1 MGSNEELWKSGK
13 SDEKATEEPKGDEDT
28 LLDLSAPSPDSN
40 DDLDLSPLAV
50 AEEEE
55 TKEEDNWAI
64 PLAED
69 DNGID
74 IKVVGAIGTV
84 IILVLTGALF
94 ILLNEPNIEINVPHE
109 KYGSNVTYDI
119 EGNIDFQSD
128 LDIPIPIGFINNDI
142 IINELDVSFSGELK
156 AEIKAPS
163 EQKKDGYGKL
173 RNVFNKSIVQDLSD
187 IDGSIKEE
195 GENPAKL
202 ENAKVRTLQYQ
213 YIDDTSLEIIRSDI
227 QSNASYSDTL
237 TGKRWYWQSATDW
250 VPRMSETGIL
260 PHGEAYI
267 GKTLKQGNTGTIS
280 EGGIEFNWKVD
291 NGGKM
296 DNKQTALLQI
306 YTSYISDSL
315 LGYQYQYQYSF
326 DMYFSEGN
334 SFPIKFEMNFDSEA
348 SSPGGIL
355 YAISMQYKANSKSL
369 SEGYTDVPITS
380 YKTNSNTKT
389 GQFEKWNNSAPA
401 FGSGGCAI
409 EDTFTLQHGI
419 QKAKNNISKFSSYMN
434 DQEGK
439 DKPAFVTEANY
450 TKMNE
455 DEDAWNFTMAYRN
468 TQSDSIKGWELNY
481 NRSSLGSTNVSGE
494 NVTLNNPIMT
504 MNDIEEPLT
513 VCSAEDVMTDFDEI
527 AEWAKDKQ
535 TNAVDYTKTK
545 LLLGQNLVSQ
555 QSLSSPTSV
564 IDIGNL
570 NPISIVS
577 DLSEGSLNFNDYSN
591 NIDVESAG
599 SYAYFLDRSGGSEKL
614 GHSYQEL
621 AGVDAKD
628 GLVLFNLQSRN
639 QVPPSSL

>member
-1 MGSNEELWKSGK
+1 MSSDDELWKSGK
-13 SDEKATEEPKGDEDT
+13 SDEKITEEYREDEDT
-28 LLDLSAPSPDSN
+28 LDLSAPSPENN

-50 AEEEE
+50 TE
-55 TKEEDNWAI
+55 KEKNTTEDDNWAI
-64 PLAED
+64 PLDED
-69 DNGID
+69 GKGID
-74 IKVVGAIGTV
+74 IKTVGAVGTV
-84 IILVLTGALF
+84 VILILTGALF
-94 ILLNEPNIEINVPHE
+94 VLLSEPSIEVAVPYE
-109 KYGSNVTYDI
+109 KYGSSVTYDI

-163 EQKKDGYGKL
+163 EQKKDGYGEL
-173 RNVFNKSIVQDLSD
+173 RNVFNKSIAQDLSD

-202 ENAKVRTLQYQ
+202 ENAKVKTLQYQ

-227 QSNASYSDTL
+227 QSNASYSDTF

-267 GKTLKQGNTGTIS
+267 GKTLKQGNTGIIS
-280 EGGIEFNWKVD
+280 EGSIEFNWKVD
-291 NGGKM
+291 NGGKI
-296 DNKQTALLQI
+296 DNKQTALLQV

-315 LGYQYQYQYSF
+315 LGYQYEYQYSF
-326 DMYFSEGN
+326 DMYFSEES

-355 YAISMQYKANSKSL
+355 YAISIQYKANSKSL
-369 SEGYTDVPITS
+369 SEGYTDVPSTP
-380 YKTNSNTKT
+380 YKTNTNTRT
-389 GQFEKWNNSAPA
+389 GEFEKWNNSAPA
-401 FGSGGCAI
+401 FGTGGCAI
-409 EDTFTLQHGI
+409 DQTFTLQHGI
-419 QKAKNNISKFSSYMN
+419 QKAKDDISKFNSYIN

-450 TKMNE
+450 TEMGGNGE
-455 DEDAWNFTMAYRN
+455 AWNFTMAYRN

-481 NRSSLGSTNVSGE
+481 NKSSQGSTNVSGE
-494 NVTLNNPIMT
+494 NITLNNPIMT

-527 AEWAKDKQ
+527 AEWAENDLGF
-535 TNAVDYTKTK
+535 VDYTETK

-599 SYAYFLDRSGGSEKL
+599 SYAYFLDRNGGSDKL
-614 GHSYQEL
+614 GYNYQEL

-639 QVPPSSL
+639 SL

>member
-1 MGSNEELWKSGK
+1 MRSVSSDEELWKSGK
-13 SDEKATEEPKGDEDT
+13 SDEKITEEPRVEEDT
-28 LLDLSAPSPDSN
+28 LDLSAPSPESN
-40 DDLDLSPLAV
+40 DDLDLSPLAIT
-50 AEEEE
+50 E
-55 TKEEDNWAI
+55 KEKDTTEDDNWAI

-69 DNGID
+69 SNGIN
-74 IKVVGAIGTV
+74 IKTVGAVGTV
-84 IILVLTGALF
+84 VILILTGALF
-94 ILLNEPNIEINVPHE
+94 VLLSEPSVEVAVPYE
-109 KYGSNVTYDI
+109 KYGSSVTYDI

-163 EQKKDGYGKL
+163 EQKKDGYGEL

-202 ENAKVRTLQYQ
+202 ENAKVKTLQYQ
-213 YIDDTSLEIIRSDI
+213 YVDDTSLEIIRSDL

-267 GKTLKQGNTGTIS
+267 GKTLKQGNTGTVS

-291 NGGKM
+291 NGGKIN
-296 DNKQTALLQI
+296 NKQTALLQV
-306 YTSYISDSL
+306 YTSYISESL

-326 DMYFSEGN
+326 DMYFSEGS
-334 SFPIKFEMNFDSEA
+334 SFPIKFKMNFDSEA
-348 SSPGGIL
+348 SSPGGKL
-355 YAISMQYKANSKSL
+355 YVISIQYKANSKSL
-369 SEGYTDVPITS
+369 SEGYTEVPNTS
-380 YKTNSNTKT
+380 YKTTSNTKT
-389 GQFEKWNNSAPA
+389 GEFEKWNNGAPA
-401 FGSGGCAI
+401 FGNESCGL
-409 EDTFTLQHGI
+409 DSNFTIQDGI
-419 QKAKNNISKFSSYMN
+419 QKGKDDIVKFNNYID

-450 TKMNE
+450 TKVNGT
-455 DEDAWNFTMAYRN
+455 DDAWNFTMAYRN
-468 TQSDSIKGWELNY
+468 PQSDSIKGWELNY
-481 NRSSLGSTNVSGE
+481 NRTNISGE
-494 NVTLNNPIMT
+494 NVTLSNPIMS
-504 MNDIEEPLT
+504 MEDIEEPLT
-513 VCSAEDVMTDFDEI
+513 VCSAERVMTDFDEI
-527 AEWAKDKQ
+527 SKWAKDKQ
-535 TNAVDYTKTK
+535 TNSVDYTETK

-564 IDIGNL
+564 IDIGSL

-599 SYAYFLDRSGGSEKL
+599 SYAYFLDRNGGSEKL
-614 GHSYQEL
+614 GYSYQEL

-639 QVPPSSL
+639 SL

>member
-1 MGSNEELWKSGK
+1 MEGNDSLWETGKTSSENKEEI
-13 SDEKATEEPKGDEDT
+13 EEETDT
-28 LLDLSAPSPDSN
+28 LDLSEPSPEKERPD
-40 DDLDLSPLAV
+40 
-50 AEEEE
+50 EEINLNQKVEE
-55 TKEEDNWAI
+55 KDTTEDDNWAI

-69 DNGID
+69 KEGID
-74 IKVVGAIGTV
+74 IKTVGAIGTV
-84 IILVLTGALF
+84 VILILTGALF
-94 ILLNEPNIEINVPHE
+94 ILLSEPNIEVTVPYE
-109 KYGSNVTYDI
+109 KYGSKVTYDI
-119 EGNIDFQSD
+119 EGKIDFESD

-142 IINELDVSFSGELK
+142 VINELDVSFSGELK

-163 EQKKDGYGKL
+163 EQKKDGYGEL

-202 ENAKVRTLQYQ
+202 ENAKVKTLQYQ

-267 GKTLKQGNTGTIS
+267 GKTLKQGNTGTVS

-291 NGGKM
+291 NGGKI
-296 DNKQTALLQI
+296 DDKQTALLQI

-315 LGYQYQYQYSF
+315 LGYQYEYQYNF
-326 DMYFSEGN
+326 DMYFTEES
-334 SFPIKFEMNFDSEA
+334 SFPIKFEMNFASEA
-348 SSPGGIL
+348 NSPGGKL
-355 YAISMQYKANSKSL
+355 YVISLQYKANANSL
-369 SEGYTDVPITS
+369 SEGYTDVPSTS

-389 GQFEKWNNSAPA
+389 GEFEKWNNGAPA
-401 FGSGGCAI
+401 FGNGSCGL
-409 EDTFTLQHGI
+409 DSNFTIQDGI
-419 QKAKNNISKFSSYMN
+419 QKGKEDISKFNNYID

-439 DKPAFVTEANY
+439 GKPAFVTEANY
-450 TKMNE
+450 TKIKGT
-455 DEDAWNFTMAYRN
+455 DDTWNFTMAYRN
-468 TQSDSIKGWELNY
+468 PQSDSIKGWELSY
-481 NRSSLGSTNVSGE
+481 NRTNVSGE
-494 NVTLNNPIMT
+494 NVTLGNPIMS
-504 MNDIEEPLT
+504 MSDIEKPLT
-513 VCSAEDVMTDFDEI
+513 VCSAERVMTEFDEI
-527 AEWAKDKQ
+527 ASWAKDKQ
-535 TNAVDYTKTK
+535 TDSVDYTETK

-570 NPISIVS
+570 NPINIVS

-599 SYAYFLDRSGGSEKL
+599 SYAYFLDRNGGSEQL
-614 GHSYQEL
+614 GHNYQEL

-639 QVPPSSL
+639 SL

>member
-1 MGSNEELWKSGK
+1 MRSVSSDEELWKSGK
-13 SDEKATEEPKGDEDT
+13 SDEKITEEPRVDEDT
-28 LLDLSAPSPDSN
+28 LDLSAPSPENN
-40 DDLDLSPLAV
+40 DDLDLSPLAST
-50 AEEEE
+50 E
-55 TKEEDNWAI
+55 KEKDTTEDDNWAI

-69 DNGID
+69 SNGID
-74 IKVVGAIGTV
+74 IKTVGAVGTV
-84 IILVLTGALF
+84 VILILTGALF
-94 ILLNEPNIEINVPHE
+94 VLLSEPSVEVAVPYE
-109 KYGSNVTYDI
+109 KYGSSVTYDI

-163 EQKKDGYGKL
+163 EQKKDGYGEL

-202 ENAKVRTLQYQ
+202 ENAKVKTLQYQ

-267 GKTLKQGNTGTIS
+267 GKTLKQGDTGTIS

-291 NGGKM
+291 NGGKI
-296 DNKQTALLQI
+296 DNKQTAVLQI
-306 YTSYISDSL
+306 HTSSITDL
-315 LGYQYQYQYSF
+315 PFGYQYQYEYRF
-326 DMYFSEGN
+326 DMYFSEES

-348 SSPGGIL
+348 NSPGGKL
-355 YAISMQYKANSKSL
+355 YVISIQYKANSKSL
-369 SEGYTDVPITS
+369 SEGHTEVPSTS

-389 GQFEKWNNSAPA
+389 GEFEKWNNGAPA
-401 FGSGGCAI
+401 FGNGSCGLDSNFTMQDGI
-409 EDTFTLQHGI
+409 EKGKEDILKF
-419 QKAKNNISKFSSYMN
+419 NNYID

-439 DKPAFVTEANY
+439 GKPAFVTEANY
-450 TKMNE
+450 TKVNGS
-455 DEDAWNFTMAYRN
+455 DETWNFTMSYRN

-481 NRSSLGSTNVSGE
+481 NRTNVSGE
-494 NVTLNNPIMT
+494 NVTLSNPIMS

-513 VCSAEDVMTDFDEI
+513 VCSAERVMTDFNEI
-527 AEWAKDKQ
+527 ARWAKDKQ
-535 TNAVDYTKTK
+535 TDSVDYTETK

-570 NPISIVS
+570 NPISLVS
-577 DLSEGSLNFNDYSN
+577 DLSEGSLDFDDYSN

-599 SYAYFLDRSGGSEKL
+599 SYAYFLDRNGDSEKL
-614 GHSYQEL
+614 GYSYQEL

-639 QVPPSSL
+639 SL

>member
-1 MGSNEELWKSGK
+1 VEGNDSLWETGKTSSENKEEI
-13 SDEKATEEPKGDEDT
+13 EEETDT
-28 LLDLSAPSPDSN
+28 LDLSEPSPEKERPD
-40 DDLDLSPLAV
+40 
-50 AEEEE
+50 EEINLNQKVEE
-55 TKEEDNWAI
+55 KDTTEDDNWAI

-69 DNGID
+69 KEGID
-74 IKVVGAIGTV
+74 IKTVGAIGTV
-84 IILVLTGALF
+84 VILILTGALF
-94 ILLNEPNIEINVPHE
+94 ILLSEPNIEVTVPYE
-109 KYGSNVTYDI
+109 KYGSKVTYDI
-119 EGNIDFQSD
+119 EGKIDFESD

-142 IINELDVSFSGELK
+142 VINELDVSFSGELK

-163 EQKKDGYGKL
+163 EQKKDGYGEL

-202 ENAKVRTLQYQ
+202 ENAKVKTLQYQ

-267 GKTLKQGNTGTIS
+267 GKTLKQGNTGTVS

-291 NGGKM
+291 NGGKI
-296 DNKQTALLQI
+296 DDKQTALLQI

-315 LGYQYQYQYSF
+315 LGYQYEYQYNF
-326 DMYFSEGN
+326 DMYFTEES
-334 SFPIKFEMNFDSEA
+334 SFPIKFEMNFASEA
-348 SSPGGIL
+348 NSPGGKL
-355 YAISMQYKANSKSL
+355 YVISLQYKANANSL
-369 SEGYTDVPITS
+369 SEGYTDVPSTS

-389 GQFEKWNNSAPA
+389 GEFEKWNNGAPA
-401 FGSGGCAI
+401 FGNGSCGL
-409 EDTFTLQHGI
+409 DSNFTIQDGI
-419 QKAKNNISKFSSYMN
+419 QKGKEDISKFNNYID

-439 DKPAFVTEANY
+439 GKPAFVTEANY
-450 TKMNE
+450 TKIKGT
-455 DEDAWNFTMAYRN
+455 DDTWNFTMAYRN
-468 TQSDSIKGWELNY
+468 PQSDSIKGWELSY
-481 NRSSLGSTNVSGE
+481 NRTNVSGE
-494 NVTLNNPIMT
+494 NVTLGNPIMS
-504 MNDIEEPLT
+504 MSDIEKPLT
-513 VCSAEDVMTDFDEI
+513 VCSAERVMTEFDEI
-527 AEWAKDKQ
+527 ASWAKDKQ
-535 TNAVDYTKTK
+535 TDSVDYTETK

-570 NPISIVS
+570 NPINIVS

-599 SYAYFLDRSGGSEKL
+599 SYAYFLDRNGGSEQL
-614 GHSYQEL
+614 GHNYQEL

-639 QVPPSSL
+639 SL

>member
-1 MGSNEELWKSGK
+1 MEGNDSLWETGKTSSENKEEI
-13 SDEKATEEPKGDEDT
+13 EEETDT
-28 LLDLSAPSPDSN
+28 LDLSEPSPEKERPD
-40 DDLDLSPLAV
+40 
-50 AEEEE
+50 EEINLNQKVEE
-55 TKEEDNWAI
+55 KDTTEDDNWAI

-69 DNGID
+69 KEGID
-74 IKVVGAIGTV
+74 IKTVGAIGTV
-84 IILVLTGALF
+84 VILILTGALF
-94 ILLNEPNIEINVPHE
+94 ILLSEPNIEVTVPYE
-109 KYGSNVTYDI
+109 KYGSKVTYDI
-119 EGNIDFQSD
+119 EGKIDFESD

-142 IINELDVSFSGELK
+142 VINELDVSFSGELK

-163 EQKKDGYGKL
+163 EQKKDGYGEL

-202 ENAKVRTLQYQ
+202 ENAKVKTLQYQ

-267 GKTLKQGNTGTIS
+267 GKTLKQGNTGTVS

-291 NGGKM
+291 NGGKI
-296 DNKQTALLQI
+296 DDKQTALLQI

-315 LGYQYQYQYSF
+315 LGYQYEYQYNF
-326 DMYFSEGN
+326 DMYFTEES
-334 SFPIKFEMNFDSEA
+334 SFPIKFEMNFASEA
-348 SSPGGIL
+348 NSPGGKL
-355 YAISMQYKANSKSL
+355 YVISLQYKANANSL
-369 SEGYTDVPITS
+369 SEGYTDVPSTS

-389 GQFEKWNNSAPA
+389 GEFEKWNNGAPA
-401 FGSGGCAI
+401 FGNGSCGL
-409 EDTFTLQHGI
+409 DSNFTIQDGI
-419 QKAKNNISKFSSYMN
+419 QKGKEDISKFNNYID

-439 DKPAFVTEANY
+439 GKPAFVTEANY
-450 TKMNE
+450 TKIKGT
-455 DEDAWNFTMAYRN
+455 DDTWNFTMAYRN
-468 TQSDSIKGWELNY
+468 PQSDSIKGWELSY
-481 NRSSLGSTNVSGE
+481 NRTNVSGE
-494 NVTLNNPIMT
+494 NVTLGNPIMS
-504 MNDIEEPLT
+504 MSDIEKPLT
-513 VCSAEDVMTDFDEI
+513 VCSAERVMTEFDEI
-527 AEWAKDKQ
+527 ASWAKDKQ
-535 TNAVDYTKTK
+535 TNSVDYTETK

-570 NPISIVS
+570 NPINIVS

-599 SYAYFLDRSGGSEKL
+599 SYAYFLDRNGGSEQL
-614 GHSYQEL
+614 GHNYQEL

-639 QVPPSSL
+639 SL

>member
-1 MGSNEELWKSGK
+1 MKENDSNRLALWETGKASNENQ
-13 SDEKATEEPKGDEDT
+13 EEIEEETDT
-28 LLDLSAPSPDSN
+28 LDLSEPSPEKKQPDEEIN
-40 DDLDLSPLAV
+40 LSEKV
-50 AEEEE
+50 
-55 TKEEDNWAI
+55 KESDATEDNDWAI

-69 DNGID
+69 SDGIN
-74 IKVVGAIGTV
+74 IKTVGAIGTV
-84 IILVLTGALF
+84 VILILTGALF
-94 ILLNEPNIEINVPHE
+94 ILLSEPNIEVAVPYE
-109 KYGSNVTYDI
+109 KYGSSVTYDI

-163 EQKKDGYGKL
+163 EQKKDGYGEL

-202 ENAKVRTLQYQ
+202 ENAKVKTLQYQ

-267 GKTLKQGNTGTIS
+267 GKTLKQGDTGTIS

-291 NGGKM
+291 NGGKI

-306 YTSYISDSL
+306 HTSSITDL
-315 LGYQYQYQYSF
+315 PFGYQYQYEYRF
-326 DMYFSEGN
+326 DMYFSEES

-348 SSPGGIL
+348 NSPGGKL
-355 YAISMQYKANSKSL
+355 YVISIQYKANSKSL
-369 SEGYTDVPITS
+369 SEGYTEVPSTS

-389 GQFEKWNNSAPA
+389 GEFEKWNNGAPA
-401 FGSGGCAI
+401 FGNGSCGLDSNFTMQDGI
-409 EDTFTLQHGI
+409 EKGKEDILKF
-419 QKAKNNISKFSSYMN
+419 NNYIG

-439 DKPAFVTEANY
+439 GKPAFVTEANY
-450 TKMNE
+450 TKVNGA
-455 DEDAWNFTMAYRN
+455 DETWNFTMSYRN

-481 NRSSLGSTNVSGE
+481 NRTNVSGE
-494 NVTLNNPIMT
+494 NVTLSNPIMS

-513 VCSAEDVMTDFDEI
+513 VCSAERVMTDFNEI
-527 AEWAKDKQ
+527 ARWAKDKQ
-535 TNAVDYTKTK
+535 TDSVDYTETK

-570 NPISIVS
+570 NPISLVS
-577 DLSEGSLNFNDYSN
+577 DLSEGSLDFDDYSN

-599 SYAYFLDRSGGSEKL
+599 SYAYFLDRNGDSEKL
-614 GHSYQEL
+614 EYRYQEL

-639 QVPPSSL
+639 SL

>member
-1 MGSNEELWKSGK
+1 MEGNDSLWETGKTSSENKEE
-13 SDEKATEEPKGDEDT
+13 TEEETDT
-28 LLDLSAPSPDSN
+28 LDLSEPSPEKERPD
-40 DDLDLSPLAV
+40 
-50 AEEEE
+50 EEINLNQKVEE
-55 TKEEDNWAI
+55 KDTTEDDNWAI

-69 DNGID
+69 KEGID
-74 IKVVGAIGTV
+74 IKTVGAIGTV
-84 IILVLTGALF
+84 VILILTGALF
-94 ILLNEPNIEINVPHE
+94 ILLSEPNIEVTVPYE
-109 KYGSNVTYDI
+109 KYGSKVTYDI
-119 EGNIDFQSD
+119 EGKIDFESD

-142 IINELDVSFSGELK
+142 VINELDVSFSGELK

-163 EQKKDGYGKL
+163 EQKKDGYGEL

-202 ENAKVRTLQYQ
+202 ENAKVKTLQYQ

-267 GKTLKQGNTGTIS
+267 GKTLKQGNTGTVS

-291 NGGKM
+291 NGGKI
-296 DNKQTALLQI
+296 DDKQTALLQI

-315 LGYQYQYQYSF
+315 LGYQYEYQYNF
-326 DMYFSEGN
+326 DMYFTEES
-334 SFPIKFEMNFDSEA
+334 SFPIKFEMNFASEA
-348 SSPGGIL
+348 NSPGGKL
-355 YAISMQYKANSKSL
+355 YVISLQYKANANSL
-369 SEGYTDVPITS
+369 SEGYTDVPSTS

-389 GQFEKWNNSAPA
+389 GEFEKWNNGAPA
-401 FGSGGCAI
+401 FGNGSCGL
-409 EDTFTLQHGI
+409 DSNFTIQDGI
-419 QKAKNNISKFSSYMN
+419 QKGKEDISKFNNYID

-439 DKPAFVTEANY
+439 GKPAFVTEANY
-450 TKMNE
+450 TKIKGT
-455 DEDAWNFTMAYRN
+455 DDTWNFTMAYRN
-468 TQSDSIKGWELNY
+468 PQSDSIKGWELSY
-481 NRSSLGSTNVSGE
+481 NRTNVSGE
-494 NVTLNNPIMT
+494 NVTLGNPIMS
-504 MNDIEEPLT
+504 MSDIEKPLT
-513 VCSAEDVMTDFDEI
+513 VCSAERVMTEFDEI
-527 AEWAKDKQ
+527 ASWAKDKQ
-535 TNAVDYTKTK
+535 TNSVDYTETK

-570 NPISIVS
+570 NPINIVS

-599 SYAYFLDRSGGSEKL
+599 SYAYFLDRNGGSEQL
-614 GHSYQEL
+614 GHKYQEL

-639 QVPPSSL
+639 SL

>member
-1 MGSNEELWKSGK
+1 MEGNDSLWETGKTSSENKEEI
-13 SDEKATEEPKGDEDT
+13 EEETDT
-28 LLDLSAPSPDSN
+28 LDLSEPSPEKERPD
-40 DDLDLSPLAV
+40 
-50 AEEEE
+50 EEINLNQKVEE
-55 TKEEDNWAI
+55 KDTTEDDNWAI

-69 DNGID
+69 KEGID
-74 IKVVGAIGTV
+74 IKTVGAIGTV
-84 IILVLTGALF
+84 VILILTGALF
-94 ILLNEPNIEINVPHE
+94 ILLSEPNIEVTVPYE
-109 KYGSNVTYDI
+109 KYGSKVTYDI
-119 EGNIDFQSD
+119 EGKIDFESD

-142 IINELDVSFSGELK
+142 VINELDVSFSGELK

-163 EQKKDGYGKL
+163 EQKKDGYGEL

-202 ENAKVRTLQYQ
+202 ENAKVKTLQYQ

-267 GKTLKQGNTGTIS
+267 GKTLKQGNTGTVS

-291 NGGKM
+291 NGGEIN
-296 DNKQTALLQI
+296 DKQTALLQI

-315 LGYQYQYQYSF
+315 LGYQYEYQYNF
-326 DMYFSEGN
+326 DMYFTEES
-334 SFPIKFEMNFDSEA
+334 SFPIKFEMNFASEA
-348 SSPGGIL
+348 NSPGGKL
-355 YAISMQYKANSKSL
+355 YVISLQYKANANSL
-369 SEGYTDVPITS
+369 SEGYTDVPSTS

-389 GQFEKWNNSAPA
+389 GEFEKWNNGAPA
-401 FGSGGCAI
+401 FGNGSCGL
-409 EDTFTLQHGI
+409 DSNFTIQDGI
-419 QKAKNNISKFSSYMN
+419 QKGKEDISKFNNYID

-439 DKPAFVTEANY
+439 GKPAFVTEANY
-450 TKMNE
+450 TKIKGT
-455 DEDAWNFTMAYRN
+455 DDTWNFTMAYRN
-468 TQSDSIKGWELNY
+468 PQSDSIKGWELSY
-481 NRSSLGSTNVSGE
+481 NRTNVSGE
-494 NVTLNNPIMT
+494 NVTLGNPIMS
-504 MNDIEEPLT
+504 MSDIEKPLT
-513 VCSAEDVMTDFDEI
+513 VCSAERVMTEFDEI
-527 AEWAKDKQ
+527 ASWAKDKQ
-535 TNAVDYTKTK
+535 TDSVDYTETK

-570 NPISIVS
+570 NPINIVS

-599 SYAYFLDRSGGSEKL
+599 SYAYFLDRNGGSEQL
-614 GHSYQEL
+614 GHNYQEL

-639 QVPPSSL
+639 SL

>member
-1 MGSNEELWKSGK
+1 MEGNDSLWETGKTSSENKEEI
-13 SDEKATEEPKGDEDT
+13 EEETDT
-28 LLDLSAPSPDSN
+28 LDLSEPSPEKERPD
-40 DDLDLSPLAV
+40 
-50 AEEEE
+50 EEINLNQKVEE
-55 TKEEDNWAI
+55 KDTTEDDNWAI

-69 DNGID
+69 KEGID
-74 IKVVGAIGTV
+74 IKTVGAIGTV
-84 IILVLTGALF
+84 VILILTGALF
-94 ILLNEPNIEINVPHE
+94 ILLSEPNIEVTVPYE
-109 KYGSNVTYDI
+109 KYGSKVTYDI
-119 EGNIDFQSD
+119 EGKIDFESD

-142 IINELDVSFSGELK
+142 VINELDVSFSGELK

-163 EQKKDGYGKL
+163 EQKKDGYGEL

-202 ENAKVRTLQYQ
+202 ENAKVKTLQYQ

-267 GKTLKQGNTGTIS
+267 GKTLKQGNTGTVS

-291 NGGKM
+291 NGGEI
-296 DNKQTALLQI
+296 DDKQTALLQI

-315 LGYQYQYQYSF
+315 LGYQYEYQYNF
-326 DMYFSEGN
+326 DMYFTEES
-334 SFPIKFEMNFDSEA
+334 SFPIKFEMNFASEA
-348 SSPGGIL
+348 NSPGGKL
-355 YAISMQYKANSKSL
+355 YVISLQYKANANSL
-369 SEGYTDVPITS
+369 SEGYTDVPSTS

-389 GQFEKWNNSAPA
+389 GEFEKWNNGAPA
-401 FGSGGCAI
+401 FGNGSCGL
-409 EDTFTLQHGI
+409 DSNFTIQDGI
-419 QKAKNNISKFSSYMN
+419 QKGKEDISKFNNYID

-439 DKPAFVTEANY
+439 GKPAFVTEANY
-450 TKMNE
+450 TKIKGT
-455 DEDAWNFTMAYRN
+455 DDTWNFTMAYRN
-468 TQSDSIKGWELNY
+468 PQSDSIKGWELSY
-481 NRSSLGSTNVSGE
+481 NRTNVSGE
-494 NVTLNNPIMT
+494 NVTLGNPIMS
-504 MNDIEEPLT
+504 MSDIEKPLT
-513 VCSAEDVMTDFDEI
+513 VCSAERVMTEFDEI
-527 AEWAKDKQ
+527 ASWAKDKQ
-535 TNAVDYTKTK
+535 TNSVDYTETK

-570 NPISIVS
+570 NPINIVS

-599 SYAYFLDRSGGSEKL
+599 SYAYFLDRNGGSEQL
-614 GHSYQEL
+614 GHKYQEL

-639 QVPPSSL
+639 SL

>member
-1 MGSNEELWKSGK
+1 MEGNDSLWETGKTSSENKEEI
-13 SDEKATEEPKGDEDT
+13 EEETDT
-28 LLDLSAPSPDSN
+28 LDLSEPSPEKERPD
-40 DDLDLSPLAV
+40 
-50 AEEEE
+50 EEINLKQKVEE
-55 TKEEDNWAI
+55 NETTEDDNWAI

-69 DNGID
+69 KEGID
-74 IKVVGAIGTV
+74 IKTVGAIGTV
-84 IILVLTGALF
+84 VILILTGALF
-94 ILLNEPNIEINVPHE
+94 ILLSEPNIEVTVPYE
-109 KYGSNVTYDI
+109 KYGSKVTYDI
-119 EGNIDFQSD
+119 EGKIDFESD

-142 IINELDVSFSGELK
+142 VINELDVSFSGELK

-163 EQKKDGYGKL
+163 EQKKDGYGEL

-202 ENAKVRTLQYQ
+202 ENAKVKTLQYQ

-267 GKTLKQGNTGTIS
+267 GKTLKQGNTGTVS

-291 NGGKM
+291 NGGKI
-296 DNKQTALLQI
+296 DDKQTALLQI

-315 LGYQYQYQYSF
+315 LGYQYEYQYNF
-326 DMYFSEGN
+326 DMYFTEES
-334 SFPIKFEMNFDSEA
+334 SFPIKFEMNFASEA
-348 SSPGGIL
+348 NSPGGKL
-355 YAISMQYKANSKSL
+355 YVISLQYKANANSL
-369 SEGYTDVPITS
+369 SEGYTDVPSTS

-389 GQFEKWNNSAPA
+389 GEFEKWNNGAPA
-401 FGSGGCAI
+401 FGNGSCGL
-409 EDTFTLQHGI
+409 DSNFTIQDGI
-419 QKAKNNISKFSSYMN
+419 QKGKEDISKFNNYID

-439 DKPAFVTEANY
+439 GKPAFVTEANY
-450 TKMNE
+450 TKIKGT
-455 DEDAWNFTMAYRN
+455 DDTWNFTMAYRN
-468 TQSDSIKGWELNY
+468 PQSDSIKGWELSY
-481 NRSSLGSTNVSGE
+481 NRTNVSGE
-494 NVTLNNPIMT
+494 NVTLGNPIMS
-504 MNDIEEPLT
+504 MSDIEKPLT
-513 VCSAEDVMTDFDEI
+513 VCSAERVMTEFDEI
-527 AEWAKDKQ
+527 ASWAKDKQ
-535 TNAVDYTKTK
+535 TDSVDYTETK

-570 NPISIVS
+570 NPINIVS

-599 SYAYFLDRSGGSEKL
+599 SYAYFLDRNGGSEQL
-614 GHSYQEL
+614 GHNYQEL

-639 QVPPSSL
+639 SL

>member
-1 MGSNEELWKSGK
+1 MRSVSSDEELWKSGK
-13 SDEKATEEPKGDEDT
+13 SDEKITEESREDEDT
-28 LLDLSAPSPDSN
+28 LDLSAPSPESN
-40 DDLDLSPLAV
+40 DELDLSPLAITEKEKDT
-50 AEEEE
+50 AED
-55 TKEEDNWAI
+55 DNWVI

-69 DNGID
+69 SNGID
-74 IKVVGAIGTV
+74 MKTVGAVGTV
-84 IILVLTGALF
+84 VILMLTGALF
-94 ILLNEPNIEINVPHE
+94 VLLSEPNIEVTVPYE
-109 KYGSNVTYDI
+109 KYGSSVTYDV

-202 ENAKVRTLQYQ
+202 ENAKVKTLQYQ

-267 GKTLKQGNTGTIS
+267 GKTLKQGNTGAIN

-291 NGGKM
+291 NGGKI
-296 DNKQTALLQI
+296 DSKQTALLQV
-306 YTSYISDSL
+306 YTSYISESL

-326 DMYFSEGN
+326 DMYFSEGS
-334 SFPIKFEMNFDSEA
+334 SFPVKFEMNFNSEA
-348 SSPGGIL
+348 SSPGGKL
-355 YAISMQYKANSKSL
+355 YAISIDYKANSKSL
-369 SEGYTDVPITS
+369 SEGYTEVPNTS

-389 GQFEKWNNSAPA
+389 GEFKKWNNGAPA
-401 FGSGGCAI
+401 FGNGSCGLDSNI
-409 EDTFTLQHGI
+409 TIQDGI
-419 QKAKNNISKFSSYMN
+419 QKGKEDILKFNNYIE

-439 DKPAFVTEANY
+439 GKPAFVTEANY
-450 TKMNE
+450 TKINGS
-455 DEDAWNFTMAYRN
+455 DDTWNFTMSYRN
-468 TQSDSIKGWELNY
+468 PQSDSIKGWELNY
-481 NRSSLGSTNVSGE
+481 NRTNISGE
-494 NVTLNNPIMT
+494 NVTLNNPIMS
-504 MNDIEEPLT
+504 MEDIEEPLT
-513 VCSAEDVMTDFDEI
+513 VCSAERVMTDFDEI
-527 AEWAKDKQ
+527 SKWAKDKQ
-535 TNAVDYTKTK
+535 TDFVDYTETK

-564 IDIGNL
+564 VDIGSL

-599 SYAYFLDRSGGSEKL
+599 SYAYFLDRNGGSDKL
-614 GHSYQEL
+614 GYNYQEL

-639 QVPPSSL
+639 SL

>member
-1 MGSNEELWKSGK
+1 MEGNDSLWETGKTSSENKEE
-13 SDEKATEEPKGDEDT
+13 TEEETDT
-28 LLDLSAPSPDSN
+28 LDLSEPSPEKERPD
-40 DDLDLSPLAV
+40 
-50 AEEEE
+50 EEINLNQKVEE
-55 TKEEDNWAI
+55 KDTTEDDNWAI

-69 DNGID
+69 KEGID
-74 IKVVGAIGTV
+74 IKTVGAIGTV
-84 IILVLTGALF
+84 IILILTGALF
-94 ILLNEPNIEINVPHE
+94 ILLSEPNIEVTVPYE
-109 KYGSNVTYDI
+109 KYGSKVTYDI
-119 EGNIDFQSD
+119 EGKIDFESD

-142 IINELDVSFSGELK
+142 VINELDVSFSGELK

-163 EQKKDGYGKL
+163 EQKKDGYGEL

-202 ENAKVRTLQYQ
+202 ENAKVKTLQYQ

-267 GKTLKQGNTGTIS
+267 GKTLKQGNTGTVS

-291 NGGKM
+291 NGGKI
-296 DNKQTALLQI
+296 DDKQTALLQI

-315 LGYQYQYQYSF
+315 LGYQYEYQYNF
-326 DMYFSEGN
+326 DMYFTEES
-334 SFPIKFEMNFDSEA
+334 SFPIKFEMNFASEA
-348 SSPGGIL
+348 NSPGGKL
-355 YAISMQYKANSKSL
+355 YVISLQYKANANSL
-369 SEGYTDVPITS
+369 SEGYTDVPSTS

-389 GQFEKWNNSAPA
+389 GEFEKWNNGAPA
-401 FGSGGCAI
+401 FGNGSCGL
-409 EDTFTLQHGI
+409 DSNFTIQDGI
-419 QKAKNNISKFSSYMN
+419 QKGKEDISKFNNYID

-439 DKPAFVTEANY
+439 GKPAFVTEANY
-450 TKMNE
+450 TKIKGT
-455 DEDAWNFTMAYRN
+455 DDTWNFTMAYRN
-468 TQSDSIKGWELNY
+468 PQSDSIKGWELSY
-481 NRSSLGSTNVSGE
+481 NRTNVSGE
-494 NVTLNNPIMT
+494 NVTLGNPIMS
-504 MNDIEEPLT
+504 MSDIEKPLT
-513 VCSAEDVMTDFDEI
+513 VCSAERVMTEFDEI
-527 AEWAKDKQ
+527 ASWAKDKQ
-535 TNAVDYTKTK
+535 TDSVDYTETK

-570 NPISIVS
+570 NPINIVS

-599 SYAYFLDRSGGSEKL
+599 SYAYFLDRNGGSEQL
-614 GHSYQEL
+614 GHNYQEL

-639 QVPPSSL
+639 SL